1 MFMFDNKKIK
11 NNIELNITECAENKN
26 WSKISL
32 SITDFL
38 KKNNLNNKN
47 ITEILIVCEEIFVN
61 ICKYSYI
68 NLNYI
73 GDVNIN
79 IKYNFNDLEIKFVD
93 SGVKFDPTLVCTPD
107 INKSAKDRKIGGL
120 GLYIVKKIVDNIQY
134 KFIDNK
140 NILILNKKI
149 NN

>member
-1 MFMFDNKKIK
+1 MFNNK
-11 NNIELNITECAENKN
+11 NNNNKEFNITELAQNKN

-32 SITDFL
+32 LITDFL

-68 NLNYI
+68 DLNYI

-79 IKYNFNDLEIKFVD
+79 IKYNFDNLEIKFMD
-93 SGVKFDPTLVCTPD
+93 SGVKFDPTSVCAPD
-107 INKSAKDRKIGGL
+107 INKSAKDRRIGGL
-120 GLYIVKKIVDNIQY
+120 GLYIVKKSVDNIQY
-134 KFIDNK
+134 KFINNK
-140 NILILNKKI
+140 NILVLNKKI